1 MLYLSEK
8 TDNWNEGLN
17 PELTSDMH
25 LIYPFHN
32 LYEHTCFSIF
42 DLLWVRDFNV
52 EISVEYDYATYKE
65 YFFNWDVMTKIFF
78 VTLVHTNTTCALFR
92 CISHRKSFV
101 LAMNMPT
108 SNLRFVPPTTS

>member
-65 YFFNWDVMTKIFF
+65 WFSIFNERKVMQCRFLYKFVALRTYFI
-78 VTLVHTNTTCALFR
+78 
-92 CISHRKSFV
+92 
-101 LAMNMPT
+101 T
-108 SNLRFVPPTTS
+108 SK

>member
-52 EISVEYDYATYKE
+52 KISVEYDYATYKE
-65 YFFNWDVMTKIFF
+65 WFFSMDVTTKIFF
-78 VTLVHTNTTCALFR
+78 VIFGIPLLVPYTKDLGRITQFWGNDLATVLFATFCFELLSR
-92 CISHRKSFV
+92 
-101 LAMNMPT
+101 
-108 SNLRFVPPTTS
+108 